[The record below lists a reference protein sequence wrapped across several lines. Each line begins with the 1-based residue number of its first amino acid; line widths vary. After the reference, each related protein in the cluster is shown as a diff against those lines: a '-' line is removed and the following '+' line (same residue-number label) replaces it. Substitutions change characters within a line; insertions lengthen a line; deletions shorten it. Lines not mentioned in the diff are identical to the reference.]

1 MLLSLLDGEG
11 VQGDGL
17 ALSLVVLRVN
27 SEDIRASGL
36 EPGHV
41 EVGVVALN
49 FRHCHEV
56 VAVFGFED
64 ECLRKAS
71 VVTSVALNLKSMFIS
86 HYALGWINMNGI

>member
-1 MLLSLLDGEG
+1 MLLGLLDGEG

-27 SEDIRASGL
+27 SEDIGASGL

-71 VVTSVALNLKSMFIS
+71 VVTSVALNLKSMSIS
-86 HYALGWINMNGI
+86 HYIALD